1 MSKSNTNK
9 GTIFGIGLGPGDPEL
24 MSVKADRLIR
34 TASHVAYFRKAG
46 RKGHARSI
54 VEGLLTPDVIEFA
67 MEYPVTTEIQLTDPR
82 YNDILSEFYQN
93 CAAHVRDLSDQGQ
106 SLCVLCEGDPFFY
119 GSFMHLYMRIKE
131 TQPVTVIPAIT
142 GMSAAWTQTGIPMT
156 WGDDI
161 LTVLLG
167 TLPKEELT
175 RRMAD
180 TNALVIMK
188 IGRNF
193 EKISEAL
200 KATDLYE
207 KAWLIQYAAMENSSV
222 QKLSDVCENVT
233 PYFSIIVVHGQGRRP

>member
-1 MSKSNTNK
+1 MNKSKMNK
-9 GTIFGIGLGPGDPEL
+9 GTIFGVGLGPGDPEL

-34 TASHVAYFRKAG
+34 SASHIAFFRKYG

-54 VEGLLTPDVIEFA
+54 VEGLLPKDTIEFA
-67 MEYPVTTEIQLTDPR
+67 MEYPVTTEISLSDPR
-82 YNDILSEFYQN
+82 YNEILSKFYEN
-93 CAAHVRDLSDQGQ
+93 CATHVRNLSDQGQ
-106 SLCVLCEGDPFFY
+106 NVYVLCEGDPFFY
-119 GSFMHLYMRIKE
+119 GSFMHLYTRVKE
-131 TQPVTVIPAIT
+131 TQPVSVIPAIT

-156 WGDDI
+156 WGDDV

-175 RRMAD
+175 RRMAE

-188 IGRNF
+188 IGHNF
-193 EKISEAL
+193 EKICEAL
-200 KATDLYE
+200 KTTNLYQ

-222 QKLSDVCENVT
+222 QKLTDVYESVT